1 MCVHSTVNIQCMGQG
16 DVTEDKT
23 ASRASRQTPV
33 QFPEPMEK
41 PDAMLH
47 TCNPTV
53 LFWDER
59 WRQETRAA
67 AQEPAQQQKWPEN
80 KWETGT
86 DYHLTNCSVCHTH
99 HDMHMHAHACTPT
112 CPHPVRTYIRA
123 CVHTFSKHCLS
134 FHSSTPFLFCSST
147 EKVFSLFCLY
157 LHNGRH
163 IDQQSRIQSP
173 W

>member
-1 MCVHSTVNIQCMGQG
+1 MNILIQSVYKMCVHSTVNIQCMGQG

-53 LFWDER
+53 LFWDEK

-80 KWETGT
+80 KWKTGT

-99 HDMHMHAHACTPT
+99 HDMHMRAHPHAHILWEHTYVPVYTPSVSIVSRFIVPPLSCSVPLQRKSFPYSACICTMAD
-112 CPHPVRTYIRA
+112 I
-123 CVHTFSKHCLS
+123 
-134 FHSSTPFLFCSST
+134 
-147 EKVFSLFCLY
+147 
-157 LHNGRH
+157 
-163 IDQQSRIQSP
+163 
-173 W
+173 